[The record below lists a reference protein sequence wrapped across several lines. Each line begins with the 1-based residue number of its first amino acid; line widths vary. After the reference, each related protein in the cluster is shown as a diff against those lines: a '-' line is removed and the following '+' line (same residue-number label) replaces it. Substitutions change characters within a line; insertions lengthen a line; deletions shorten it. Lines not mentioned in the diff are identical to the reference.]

1 MNNGLEMR
9 LYFLFT
15 HSMELRKKYDT
26 CHLPHYALLAHY
38 FLAHY
43 ILMKVTA
50 ETYTKNI
57 QLDQINVQS
66 ITLYFKQFCVIISL
80 LVAVL

>member
-9 LYFLFT
+9 PYFLFT
-15 HSMELRKKYDT
+15 HSMKLGKKCDIR
-26 CHLPHYALLAHY
+26 HLPHYALLAHY

-50 ETYTKNI
+50 EKNTKNI
-57 QLDQINVQS
+57 QLDQIKVQS
-66 ITLYFKQFCVIISL
+66 IKTYYK
-80 LVAVL
+80 